1 MALYEVVREIENQCS
16 RNQMR
21 DVFFDEIETDD
32 PLTAVRALLK
42 DGAEPVLTLL
52 EHDANSLTVFAES
65 AGMTQKFLFTKI

>member
-32 PLTAVRALLK
+32 PLAAVRALLK

-52 EHDANSLTVFAES
+52 EHDANSLTVLAES

>member
-21 DVFFDEIETDD
+21 DVFFDEIETND
-32 PLTAVRALLK
+32 PVAAVRAMLK
-42 DGAEPVLTLL
+42 DEAEPVLTLV

>member
-32 PLTAVRALLK
+32 PMEAVRGLLK
-42 DGAEPVLTLL
+42 DDKEAVLWM
-52 EHDANSLTVFAES
+52 ENHGDGSMTVYADCS
-65 AGMTQKFLFTKI
+65 GMIQRYLFTKI